1 MKKQRRLIIHFVS
14 LFLLL
19 RYMPLMADGRTS
31 FATYTPIP
39 MRSTSSMPMPTS
51 GVEISSTA
59 WEKPGTW
66 SDPVDGGDEGG
77 GSGGYDKPGNWDDPY
92 EGANPDTP
100 VGSHLLAFSLM
111 LAAYA
116 LLKKRK
122 RKHAAQQTS
131 AAHSSGQ

>member
-1 MKKQRRLIIHFVS
+1 MKKQRRLIIHFVL
-14 LFLLL
+14 LFLLS

-31 FATYTPIP
+31 LATYTPIP
-39 MRSTSSMPMPTS
+39 MRSTSAMPLATS
-51 GVEISSTA
+51 GMEVG
-59 WEKPGTW
+59 WDKPGGW
-66 SDPVDGGDEGG
+66 ADPVDGGDEGG

-116 LLKKRK
+116 LLKMRK
-122 RKHAAQQTS
+122 RRNLLPRTTV
-131 AAHSSGQ
+131 GID